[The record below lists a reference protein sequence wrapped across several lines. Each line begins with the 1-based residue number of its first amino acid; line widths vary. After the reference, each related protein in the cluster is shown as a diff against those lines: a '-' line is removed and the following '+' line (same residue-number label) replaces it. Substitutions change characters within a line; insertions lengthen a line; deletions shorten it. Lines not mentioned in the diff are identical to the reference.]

1 MSSAGEVIFVLQ
13 VAIALGPIAVYFL
26 GLGLVNSQARP
37 SLVSA
42 RSDFLCLAV
51 AFFPLLLA
59 PVLALLERHL
69 LWPALGVCLGV
80 GFAFLRMMP
89 RGGDGWVVYHIE
101 PQRCRRLL
109 ERACRRLGW
118 SVAADGDSDRIEGP
132 GLLVRY
138 SVLPLLR
145 NVTLQIESATAG
157 DAAGAGAGD
166 DGRTADFAAWR
177 DLLLAGVR
185 RELDR
190 ESMLPSATGASLVVI
205 GASLLGLPLW
215 YLLSHMNAI
224 VDVVRQILF
233 A

>member
-1 MSSAGEVIFVLQ
+1 MNAAGEVIFVLQ

-37 SLVSA
+37 SLISA

-59 PVLALLERHL
+59 PVLALLERHW
-69 LWPALGVCLGV
+69 LWPALGVCLIL
-80 GFAFLRMMP
+80 GFTFIRMIP
-89 RGGDGWVVYHIE
+89 AHGDGWVVYHID
-101 PQRCRRLL
+101 PQRFRRLL

-118 SVAADGDSDRIEGP
+118 TVRDDGSGGDEIEGP
-132 GLLVRY
+132 DLHVRY
-138 SVLPLLR
+138 GALPLLR
-145 NVTLQIESATAG
+145 NVTLRIEPLPAG
-157 DAAGAGAGD
+157 EGREPAVAGGFSD
-166 DGRTADFAAWR
+166 SR
-177 DLLLAGVR
+177 DQLLAGVR
-185 RELDR
+185 RELER

-215 YLLSHMNAI
+215 YLLNHMNAI